1 MSSDFFYILYF
12 ICNSYIKVFMKLP
25 ITISKYIGK
34 KFLIAVGI
42 TLFVLLGLIVLIDT
56 VELLR
61 RASGK
66 DVPFGIVI
74 QLAFLKLPMMIQKLA
89 PFIVLIGAT
98 LAYAKLTKTREL
110 VVVRASGV
118 SAWKFLAPAVIVAC
132 TIAVLFTTVITPLSS
147 TMLSRYERIE
157 GKHLKGRVSTLAIS
171 SSGLW
176 LKQRHNSTEIII
188 HALRVSQKDRR
199 LFDTIIFV
207 FEGDDFAKRIDAET
221 ASLEKGYWALDDAL
235 ITYPNKKAERVGKY
249 ILKTNFTFKD
259 IQESF
264 APPESLS
271 FWELPPFI
279 KTLEDAGF
287 PAVRH
292 KLYWHSMLA
301 SPILLSAMVLISA
314 VFSLRISNRRGKVGT
329 LIGASILT
337 GFMIYF
343 LSDIVAAL
351 GMSGTIPV
359 AMAAWIPATISL
371 LIGITFLLHLEEG

>member
-1 MSSDFFYILYF
+1 MR
-12 ICNSYIKVFMKLP
+12 LP

-34 KFLIAVGI
+34 KFLYAVGV
-42 TLFVLLGLIVLIDT
+42 TLFVLLCLIVLMDT

-66 DVPFGIVI
+66 DVPFNVII
-74 QLAFLKLPMMIQKLA
+74 QLALFKLPMMIQKLA

-110 VVVRASGV
+110 VIVRASGI

-132 TIAVLFTTVITPLSS
+132 FIGVIFTAVITPISS
-147 TMLSRYERIE
+147 TMLSRYERME
-157 GKHLKGRVSTLAIS
+157 AKYLKGIVSTLAIS

-176 LKQRHNSTEIII
+176 LKQRHDDTEVII
-188 HALRVSQKDRR
+188 HALRVSQKDMRI
-199 LFDTIIFV
+199 FDAIIFI
-207 FEGDDFAKRIDAET
+207 FEGDDFAKRIDANR
-221 ASLEKGYWALDDAL
+221 ASLQKGYWALDDAL
-235 ITYPNKKAERVGKY
+235 ITYPDKDAERVGRY

-264 APPESLS
+264 AAPESLS

-279 KTLEDAGF
+279 KTLEEAGF

-301 SPILLSAMVLISA
+301 SPILLTAMVLISA
-314 VFSLRISNRRGKVGT
+314 VFSLRISARRGKVGY

-337 GFMIYF
+337 GFMVYF

-351 GMSGTIPV
+351 GISGTIPV
-359 AMAAWIPATISL
+359 QMAAWIPATISL
-371 LIGITFLLHLEEG
+371 LAGITCLLYLEEG